1 MVIENSL
8 IGSKVIGMSDREHEW
23 IEKYRAALDQN
34 PPRSERRLFRTVL
47 AALTLAAVCLGSAI
61 YVFSVHLR

>member
-1 MVIENSL
+1 
-8 IGSKVIGMSDREHEW
+8 MSDREHEW

-34 PPRSERRLFRTVL
+34 PPPSERRLFRRVF

-61 YVFSVHLR
+61 YIVSVHLIR